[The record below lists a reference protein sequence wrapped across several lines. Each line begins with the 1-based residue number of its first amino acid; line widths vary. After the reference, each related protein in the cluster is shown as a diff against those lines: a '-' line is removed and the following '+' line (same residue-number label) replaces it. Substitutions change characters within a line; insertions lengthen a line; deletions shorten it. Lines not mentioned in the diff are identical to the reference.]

1 MMVNSYSGIFFYG
14 QRRFMCGIFCLEEG
28 CSMRIAAA
36 YLRVS
41 TEEQD
46 EYSLDS
52 QLKMIREY
60 ANKNDYIVPDEYVFV
75 DDGISGRTAK
85 KRNAFQSMIAQAK
98 EKDRQ
103 FEAILLWKFSRFARN
118 QEESI
123 VYKAMLR
130 KLGVSVIS
138 ISEPLPDGPFASL
151 IERIIEWM
159 DEFYSIRLA
168 GEVKRGMQ
176 EKASRGEPVAPAPFG
191 YRMEDNRLIPDEKAP
206 IVREVFSMYAAG
218 RGQMDIARC
227 LGDRGVRTNRGT
239 RPENRFIE
247 YMLNNPVYI
256 GKIRW
261 SKEGRTASKRKYD
274 DENIVVYDGKHEP
287 IISEELWQ
295 TVQNR
300 LSQEKKMYR
309 PRTRRNE
316 PIAWMLKGLVH
327 CSNCGSTLC
336 YQSAAG
342 SIQCYKYAHG
352 QCTKSHSISVVKI
365 NRIVIETLENAVD
378 TLSFNMEPRN
388 VKTAAA
394 GSDAERLIQLE
405 ERKLVRVQ
413 EAYEAGIDDIE
424 EYANKKR
431 KIQTEIERLKK
442 LMPAPEA
449 KAFDKIEFAK
459 KVSSVLR
466 QIKSPDVSE
475 TAKNEALRTI
485 ISKIV
490 YNKSAQNI
498 DIYFYI

>member
-1 MMVNSYSGIFFYG
+1 MMVNSNLGIFFYG
-14 QRRFMCGIFCLEEG
+14 QRRFICGIFCLEEG
-28 CSMRIAAA
+28 CSMKIAAA

-159 DEFYSIRLA
+159 DEFYSIRRA

-206 IVREVFSMYAAG
+206 IVREVFCMYAAG

-413 EAYEAGIDDIE
+413 EAYEAGIDELE

-431 KIQTEIERLKK
+431 KIQAEIERLKK

-449 KAFDKIEFAK
+449 KTFDKIEFAK

-490 YNKSAQNI
+490 YNKSAQNL

>member
-1 MMVNSYSGIFFYG
+1 MK
-14 QRRFMCGIFCLEEG
+14 
-28 CSMRIAAA
+28 IAAA

-52 QLKMIREY
+52 QLKLIREY
-60 ANKNDYIVPDEYVFV
+60 GDKNDYIVPDEYVFV

-85 KRNAFQSMIAQAK
+85 KRTAFQSMVAQAK

-103 FEAILLWKFSRFARN
+103 FDAILLWKFSRFARN

-159 DEFYSIRLA
+159 DEFYSIRLS

-176 EKASRGEPVAPAPFG
+176 EKASRGEPVTTAPFG
-191 YRMEDNRLIPDEKAP
+191 YRMENNCLIPDEKAP

-218 RGQMDIARC
+218 RGQFDIARS
-227 LGDRGVRTNRGT
+227 LGERGIRTNRGSL
-239 RPENRFIE
+239 PENRFIE

-261 SKEGRTASKRKYD
+261 SKDGRAASKRKYD

-287 IISEELWQ
+287 IITQELWQ
-295 TVQNR
+295 AVQNR
-300 LSQEKKMYR
+300 LAQQKKMYSS
-309 PRTRRNE
+309 RTRRNE
-316 PIAWMLKGLVH
+316 IASWMLKGLVH

-336 YQSAAG
+336 YQSSACPT
-342 SIQCYKYAHG
+342 IQCYKYAHG
-352 QCTKSHSISVVKI
+352 QCSVSHALSVAKA
-365 NRIVIETLENAVD
+365 NRIVIETLENAVSH
-378 TLSFNMEPRN
+378 LSFNMEPRRIKAPSDDGN
-388 VKTAAA
+388 V
-394 GSDAERLIQLE
+394 ERLIKLE
-405 ERKLVRVQ
+405 EKKLIRIQ
-413 EAYEAGIDDIE
+413 EAYEAGIDDIQ

-431 KIQTEIERLKK
+431 KIQMEIERLKNAI
-442 LMPAPEA
+442 PAPDA
-449 KAFDKIEFAK
+449 KEFDKKEFAK
-459 KVSSVLR
+459 KVSSVL
-466 QIKSPDVSE
+466 QQVKSPDISE

-490 YNKSAQNI
+490 YNKSAQKL
-498 DIYFYI
+498 DIYFYT

>member
-1 MMVNSYSGIFFYG
+1 MK
-14 QRRFMCGIFCLEEG
+14 
-28 CSMRIAAA
+28 IAAA

-227 LGDRGVRTNRGT
+227 LGDRGVRANRGT

-287 IISEELWQ
+287 IISEGLWQ

-352 QCTKSHSISVVKI
+352 QCTKSHAISVVKI

-394 GSDAERLIQLE
+394 GSDAERLIKLE

-413 EAYEAGIDDIE
+413 EAYEAGIDDID

-431 KIQTEIERLKK
+431 KIQAEIERLKK

-449 KAFDKIEFAK
+449 KTFDKIEFAK

-490 YNKSAQNI
+490 YNKSAQNL

>member
-1 MMVNSYSGIFFYG
+1 MK
-14 QRRFMCGIFCLEEG
+14 
-28 CSMRIAAA
+28 IAAA

-151 IERIIEWM
+151 IERRIEWM

-295 TVQNR
+295 AVHKR
-300 LSQEKKMYR
+300 LEQEKKMYR

-394 GSDAERLIQLE
+394 GSDAERLIKLE

-449 KAFDKIEFAK
+449 KTFDKIEFAK

-490 YNKSAQNI
+490 YNKSAQNL

>member
-1 MMVNSYSGIFFYG
+1 MK
-14 QRRFMCGIFCLEEG
+14 
-28 CSMRIAAA
+28 IAAA

-352 QCTKSHSISVVKI
+352 QCTKSHAISVVKI

-394 GSDAERLIQLE
+394 GSDAERLIKLE

-449 KAFDKIEFAK
+449 KTFDKIEFAK

-490 YNKSAQNI
+490 YNKSAQNL

>member
-1 MMVNSYSGIFFYG
+1 MK
-14 QRRFMCGIFCLEEG
+14 
-28 CSMRIAAA
+28 IAAA

-218 RGQMDIARC
+218 RGQMDIART

-352 QCTKSHSISVVKI
+352 QCTKSHSISVLKI

-490 YNKSAQNI
+490 YNKSAQNL

>member
-1 MMVNSYSGIFFYG
+1 MK
-14 QRRFMCGIFCLEEG
+14 
-28 CSMRIAAA
+28 IAAA

-295 TVQNR
+295 TVHNR

-352 QCTKSHSISVVKI
+352 QCTKSHAISVVKI

-490 YNKSAQNI
+490 YNKSAQNL

>member
-1 MMVNSYSGIFFYG
+1 MK
-14 QRRFMCGIFCLEEG
+14 
-28 CSMRIAAA
+28 IAAA

-75 DDGISGRTAK
+75 DDGISGRTVK

-295 TVQNR
+295 AVHKR
-300 LSQEKKMYR
+300 LEQEKKMYR

-394 GSDAERLIQLE
+394 GSDAERLIKLE

-431 KIQTEIERLKK
+431 KIQAEIERLKK

-449 KAFDKIEFAK
+449 KTFDKIEFAK

-490 YNKSAQNI
+490 YNKSAQNL

>member
-1 MMVNSYSGIFFYG
+1 
-14 QRRFMCGIFCLEEG
+14 
-28 CSMRIAAA
+28 MRIAAA

>member
-1 MMVNSYSGIFFYG
+1 MK
-14 QRRFMCGIFCLEEG
+14 
-28 CSMRIAAA
+28 IAAA

-295 TVQNR
+295 AVQNR

-394 GSDAERLIQLE
+394 GSDAERLIKLE

-431 KIQTEIERLKK
+431 KIQAEIERLKK

-449 KAFDKIEFAK
+449 KTFDKIEFAK

-490 YNKSAQNI
+490 YNKSAQNL

>member
-1 MMVNSYSGIFFYG
+1 MK
-14 QRRFMCGIFCLEEG
+14 
-28 CSMRIAAA
+28 IAAA

-287 IISEELWQ
+287 IISTELWQ

-394 GSDAERLIQLE
+394 GSDAERLIKLE

-431 KIQTEIERLKK
+431 KIQTEIERLKN

-449 KAFDKIEFAK
+449 KTFDKIEFAK

>member
-1 MMVNSYSGIFFYG
+1 MK
-14 QRRFMCGIFCLEEG
+14 
-28 CSMRIAAA
+28 IAAA

-176 EKASRGEPVAPAPFG
+176 EKASRGEPVTIAPFG
-191 YRMEDNRLIPDEKAP
+191 YRMEDNCLIPDEKAP
-206 IVREVFSMYAAG
+206 IVREVFSMYADG
-218 RGQMDIARC
+218 RGKMDIARC
-227 LGDRGVRTNRGT
+227 LGERGVRTNRGT

-261 SKEGRTASKRKYD
+261 SKEGRTVSKRKYD

-287 IISEELWQ
+287 IISQELWQ
-295 TVQNR
+295 TAQNR
-300 LSQEKKMYR
+300 LEQEKKMYR

-394 GSDAERLIQLE
+394 GSDAERLIKLE

-431 KIQTEIERLKK
+431 KIQAEIERLKK

-449 KAFDKIEFAK
+449 KTFDKIEFAK

-466 QIKSPDVSE
+466 QVKSPDVSE

-490 YNKSAQNI
+490 YNKSAQNL

>member
-1 MMVNSYSGIFFYG
+1 MK
-14 QRRFMCGIFCLEEG
+14 
-28 CSMRIAAA
+28 IAAA

-413 EAYEAGIDDIE
+413 EAYEAGIDDID

-431 KIQTEIERLKK
+431 KIQAEIERLKK

-449 KAFDKIEFAK
+449 KTFDKIEFAK

-490 YNKSAQNI
+490 YNKSAQNL

>member
-1 MMVNSYSGIFFYG
+1 MMVNSNLGIFFYG
-14 QRRFMCGIFCLEEG
+14 QRRFICGIFCLEEG
-28 CSMRIAAA
+28 CSMKIAAA

-300 LSQEKKMYR
+300 LAQEKKMYR

-352 QCTKSHSISVVKI
+352 QCTKSHSISVAKI

-394 GSDAERLIQLE
+394 GSDAERLIKLE

-413 EAYEAGIDDIE
+413 EAYEAGIDDID

-431 KIQTEIERLKK
+431 KIQAEIERLKK
-442 LMPAPEA
+442 LMPAPET

-490 YNKSAQNI
+490 YNKSAQNL

>member
-1 MMVNSYSGIFFYG
+1 
-14 QRRFMCGIFCLEEG
+14 MCGIFCLKEG
-28 CSMRIAAA
+28 CLMKIAAA

-176 EKASRGEPVAPAPFG
+176 EKASRGEPVTIAPFG
-191 YRMEDNRLIPDEKAP
+191 YRMEDNCLIPDEKAP
-206 IVREVFSMYAAG
+206 IVREVFSMYADG
-218 RGQMDIARC
+218 RGKMDIARC
-227 LGDRGVRTNRGT
+227 LGERGVRTNRGT

-261 SKEGRTASKRKYD
+261 SKEGRTVSKRKYD

-287 IISEELWQ
+287 IISQELWQ
-295 TVQNR
+295 TAQNR
-300 LSQEKKMYR
+300 LEQEKKMYR

-394 GSDAERLIQLE
+394 GSDAERLIKLE

-431 KIQTEIERLKK
+431 KIQAEIERLKK

-449 KAFDKIEFAK
+449 KTFDKIEFAK

-466 QIKSPDVSE
+466 QVKSPDVSE

-490 YNKSAQNI
+490 YNKSAQNL

>member
-1 MMVNSYSGIFFYG
+1 MK
-14 QRRFMCGIFCLEEG
+14 
-28 CSMRIAAA
+28 IAAA

-52 QLKMIREY
+52 QLKLIREY
-60 ANKNDYIVPDEYVFV
+60 GNKNDYIVPDEYVFV

-85 KRNAFQSMIAQAK
+85 KRTAFQSMVAQAK

-103 FEAILLWKFSRFARN
+103 FDAILLWKFSRFARN

-130 KLGVSVIS
+130 RVGVSVIS

-159 DEFYSIRLA
+159 DEFYSIRLS

-176 EKASRGEPVAPAPFG
+176 EKASRGEPVTTAPFG
-191 YRMEDNRLIPDEKAP
+191 YRMENNCLIPDEKAP

-218 RGQMDIARC
+218 RGQFDIARS
-227 LGDRGVRTNRGT
+227 LGERGIRTNRGSL
-239 RPENRFIE
+239 PENRFIE

-261 SKEGRTASKRKYD
+261 SKDGRAASKRKYD
-274 DENIVVYDGKHEP
+274 DKNIVVYDGKHEP
-287 IISEELWQ
+287 IITQELWQ
-295 TVQNR
+295 AVQNR
-300 LSQEKKMYR
+300 LAQQKKMYSS
-309 PRTRRNE
+309 RTRRNE
-316 PIAWMLKGLVH
+316 IASWMLKGLVH

-336 YQSAAG
+336 YQSSACPA
-342 SIQCYKYAHG
+342 IQCYKYAHG
-352 QCTKSHSISVVKI
+352 QCSVSHSISVAKV
-365 NRIVIETLENAVD
+365 NRIVIETMENAVLS
-378 TLSFNMEPRN
+378 LSFNMEPRRI
-388 VKTAAA
+388 KAPSDD
-394 GSDAERLIQLE
+394 GSVERLIKLE
-405 ERKLVRVQ
+405 ERKLIRVQ
-413 EAYEAGIDDIE
+413 EAYEAGIDDIQ

-431 KIQTEIERLKK
+431 KIQMEIERLKDAI
-442 LMPAPEA
+442 PAPDA
-449 KAFDKIEFAK
+449 KEFDKKEFAK
-459 KVSSVLR
+459 KVSSVL
-466 QIKSPDVSE
+466 QQVKSPDVSE

-490 YNKSAQNI
+490 YNKSAKNL
-498 DIYFYI
+498 DIYFYT

>member
-1 MMVNSYSGIFFYG
+1 MK
-14 QRRFMCGIFCLEEG
+14 
-28 CSMRIAAA
+28 IAAA

-394 GSDAERLIQLE
+394 GSDAERLIKLE

-449 KAFDKIEFAK
+449 KTFDKIEFAK